1 MKPYTSP
8 DSGVIAYEYWK
19 DWISVKFNTW
29 KIYTYTYQSAW
40 AANIEEMKRLANQ
53 NDWLNSFIMTHVKK
67 NYASIS

>member
-8 DSGVIAYEYWK
+8 DSSIIGYDYWT
-19 DWISVKFNTW
+19 DWISVQFQDW

-40 AANIEEMKRLANQ
+40 AANIEEMKRLADQ

-67 NYASIS
+67 NYAKIS